1 MSPSPLSC
9 TPHRFPRVWAQGDA
23 WDRAV
28 PLPGGAEQGRGRSE
42 EAAAVGAASCHGIKQ
57 CCSWILVSEAS
68 NEQEALIQPHFPLVY
83 HWGVRSDAE
92 HSRMMKLMVPAPGWH
107 VQALQLLP
115 LYPYL
120 KKSQNISL
128 FPLVLWVRTSLACR
142 G

>member
-1 MSPSPLSC
+1 M
-9 TPHRFPRVWAQGDA
+9 
-23 WDRAV
+23 
-28 PLPGGAEQGRGRSE
+28 
-42 EAAAVGAASCHGIKQ
+42 GAASCHGIKQ